1 MGYNG
6 VEEVRSCKSFGAIIP
21 VSLIIRELI
30 F

>member
-1 MGYNG
+1 MGYNA
-6 VEEVRSCKSFGAIIP
+6 VEEFRSCKSFGAIP